1 MKQTNRSLETA
12 GLKNKGSCAGEVGH
26 VCSAVCYV
34 PTIAFPNFIS
44 ETTNCSLGFGQSV
57 LPSPHSQHEVS
68 VIPQIIQ
75 LHFIQRMG
83 HIESHKL
90 SKINYILNITHFG
103 PTI

>member
-1 MKQTNRSLETA
+1 M
-12 GLKNKGSCAGEVGH
+12 
-26 VCSAVCYV
+26 CSAVCYV

-75 LHFIQRMG
+75 LHFIQHMG
-83 HIESHKL
+83 LIESHRL
-90 SKINYILNITHFG
+90 RKINYILNITHILDQQYD
-103 PTI
+103 TYNAARS